1 MNFDEIQQHYARTMG
16 RITNTFYYGGIES
29 LRNDGELSADERQ
42 HRAWNLYDG
51 ARDMARQATAERN
64 EKLAERE
71 RSLHRRLFGA
81 PSALLSVDAPAKAAF
96 TDAIGRAAVADDE
109 ALARMAAAAE
119 HTGDSILAKAVF
131 AESHRRGR
139 GDLMQDYLR
148 SYPEAREAFGE
159 FSRIPSA
166 EERERAVERAPNAVP
181 EPTAPQIA
189 PTPAAR
195 IRAQEQNTVTRP
207 MAG

>member
-1 MNFDEIQQHYARTMG
+1 MNFDEIQQTYARTMG

-119 HTGDSILAKAVF
+119 HTGDSVLAKAVF

-139 GDLMQDYLR
+139 GDLMQDYLHR
-148 SYPEAREAFGE
+148 YPEAQEAFGE
-159 FSRIPSA
+159 FSQIPSA
-166 EERERAVERAPNAVP
+166 EERERSLERAPQAIP
-181 EPTAPQIA
+181 EPRYSQVA
-189 PTPAAR
+189 PTPE
-195 IRAQEQNTVTRP
+195 AQRRQRDENTIRP